1 VTHGHDSIRLRP
13 GRVAASALTQLAVS
27 QGNGCLG
34 DGLTDRVGS
43 ASRSAAAGEHVVEE
57 LIVSEPS
64 GGGHDTSA
72 RPAEMEDVLDI
83 VWPETGLQTGCRVSS
98 RPKDTLGEDD
108 LVELEVDFVKLTLSP
123 LEFIQL
129 ASFLRMSIDGLLER
143 HPGLQRAVVNAFDIR
158 D

>member
-1 VTHGHDSIRLRP
+1 MTDEPIVAEPEDGRVSTPLRP
-13 GRVAASALTQLAVS
+13 T
-27 QGNGCLG
+27 
-34 DGLTDRVGS
+34 
-43 ASRSAAAGEHVVEE
+43 
-57 LIVSEPS
+57 
-64 GGGHDTSA
+64 
-72 RPAEMEDVLDI
+72 AEMDDVLDM

-108 LVELEVDFVKLTLSP
+108 LVELEVDFVRLSLSP

-143 HPGLQRAVVNAFDIR
+143 HPELQRAVVNAFDIR

>member
-1 VTHGHDSIRLRP
+1 MTDKPI
-13 GRVAASALTQLAVS
+13 VAAP
-27 QGNGCLG
+27 
-34 DGLTDRVGS
+34 
-43 ASRSAAAGEHVVEE
+43 EE
-57 LIVSEPS
+57 S
-64 GGGHDTSA
+64 GHSTPLRTA
-72 RPAEMEDVLDI
+72 AEMDDVLDI

-98 RPKDTLGEDD
+98 RPKDALGEDD
-108 LVELEVDFVKLTLSP
+108 LVELEVDFVKLSLTP

>member
-1 VTHGHDSIRLRP
+1 MTDGPI
-13 GRVAASALTQLAVS
+13 VAEPEET
-27 QGNGCLG
+27 GNS
-34 DGLTDRVGS
+34 T
-43 ASRSAAAGEHVVEE
+43 
-57 LIVSEPS
+57 PP
-64 GGGHDTSA
+64 
-72 RPAEMEDVLDI
+72 RPAAEMDDVLDM

-108 LVELEVDFVKLTLSP
+108 LVELAIDFVTLSLTP

-143 HPGLQRAVVNAFDIR
+143 HPGLQKAVVNAFDIR

>member
-1 VTHGHDSIRLRP
+1 MTDEPIVAEPEESGVHTSPRP
-13 GRVAASALTQLAVS
+13 
-27 QGNGCLG
+27 
-34 DGLTDRVGS
+34 
-43 ASRSAAAGEHVVEE
+43 
-57 LIVSEPS
+57 
-64 GGGHDTSA
+64 
-72 RPAEMEDVLDI
+72 PAEMDDVIDI

-108 LVELEVDFVKLTLSP
+108 VVELEIDFVTLSLSP

-129 ASFLRMSIDGLLER
+129 ASFLRMSVDGLLDR

>member
-1 VTHGHDSIRLRP
+1 MTDEPVVAEPEEGGGPTPLRP
-13 GRVAASALTQLAVS
+13 P
-27 QGNGCLG
+27 
-34 DGLTDRVGS
+34 
-43 ASRSAAAGEHVVEE
+43 VEMDE
-57 LIVSEPS
+57 
-64 GGGHDTSA
+64 
-72 RPAEMEDVLDI
+72 VLDM

-98 RPKDTLGEDD
+98 RPRNTLGEDD
-108 LVELEVDFVKLTLSP
+108 LIELEVDFVTLSLSP